1 MDATV
6 EEAIHCLRAS
16 LTSVGPFLSKGIILI
31 SFFEK
36 REVKGFFGL
45 VNSTENIYFERWRIP
60 VLIDERPLLS
70 PHHQDQYSNGNSSS
84 YGNRNY
90 EAQYKGNTDYYAK
103 DAAESE
109 RKYFVD
115 FALQVVQKR
124 LVTILEVIILFID
137 HVIIFWADFVVSM
150 LTDSCMHT
158 QHMKFNRIMTRST
171 MLWLNP
177 LYCFWCQAVNHSTD
191 HVPPSV
197 YEYEIEATGPLGE
210 KREQSIVTRLIN
222 SPSIL
227 TSMSWLSGGQ
237 YIGASV
243 HR

>member
-1 MDATV
+1 LCFTDNSLCTVRRAPNLVKPEDHVCERLAPIVYAKCGPSDVDATV
-6 EEAIHCLRAS
+6 EEAIHSLRAS

-70 PHHQDQYSNGNSSS
+70 PHHQDQYGNGNSSS

-124 LVTILEVIILFID
+124 LVTILEVIIRPVD
-137 HVIIFWADFVVSM
+137 HVTIFWADFVVSI
-150 LTDSCMHT
+150 LTDSSMHT
-158 QHMKFNRIMTRST
+158 LTLNRIMTRST
-171 MLWLNP
+171 M
-177 LYCFWCQAVNHSTD
+177 F
-191 HVPPSV
+191 
-197 YEYEIEATGPLGE
+197 
-210 KREQSIVTRLIN
+210 
-222 SPSIL
+222 
-227 TSMSWLSGGQ
+227 
-237 YIGASV
+237 
-243 HR
+243 